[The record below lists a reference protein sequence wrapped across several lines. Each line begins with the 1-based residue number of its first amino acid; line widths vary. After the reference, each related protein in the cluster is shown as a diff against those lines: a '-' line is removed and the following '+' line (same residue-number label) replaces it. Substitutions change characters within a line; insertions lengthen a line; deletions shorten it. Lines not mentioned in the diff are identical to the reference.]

1 MMKVMV
7 VWYLVTDSH
16 KVMTALILVVFCFSL
31 VGTGTIFTFTILVWI
46 FFCNLVDMNSICWY
60 VSVICAVQSGVIK
73 QFSLS

>member
-1 MMKVMV
+1 M
-7 VWYLVTDSH
+7 VWYVVNDTH

-46 FFCNLVDMNSICWY
+46 FFCNLVDMNSICRY
-60 VSVICAVQSGVIK
+60 VSMICPVETGVIK